1 MLVFTNNYH
10 CLAIQFCIIKMKQM
24 KAVSKFELLSTL
36 EQETEKH
43 LTDAVRIFQNLPVQ
57 TLLKPAANGGWS
69 MAQCLAHLNSYGRFY
84 LPAIA
89 HALDHPAG
97 NARIENFKSGWL
109 GNYFTR
115 MMQPGDSTKRYRSPK
130 DHAPVADLDAP
141 AVIAEFIE
149 QQERLIIYLRKAKSV
164 NISATRVPISI
175 SKWVRLKL
183 GDTFRFL
190 IAHNERHLL
199 QAKKHLQAPV
209 ATP

>member
-1 MLVFTNNYH
+1 
-10 CLAIQFCIIKMKQM
+10 M
-24 KAVSKFELLSTL
+24 KAISKFELLSTL

-43 LTDAVRIFQNLPVQ
+43 LTEAVRVFQNLPEK

-69 MAQCLAHLNSYGRFY
+69 IAQCLAHLNSYGRFY

-97 NARIENFKSGWL
+97 NTSNENFKSGWL
-109 GNYFTR
+109 GNYFTK
-115 MMQPGDSTKRYRSPK
+115 MMQPGSSVKKYRSPK
-130 DHAPVADLDAP
+130 DHSPVADLNAA

-149 QQERLIIYLRKAKSV
+149 QQERLIIQLRKAKAV
-164 NISATRVPISI
+164 NISATRVPVSI

-199 QAKKHLQAPV
+199 QAKRHLK
-209 ATP
+209 